1 MTFEEANNSLED
13 YINSMVSYSTNSLL
27 DRFEIKPAR
36 STCFDCTRI
45 DKCSMYRS
53 IKRDCIVGE
62 CRYFENR
69 EVLEDERATQ
79 ICKQ

>member
-13 YINSMVSYSTNSLL
+13 YVNSMVSYSTSSLL
-27 DRFEIKPAR
+27 DRFGIKPAR

-53 IKRDCIVGE
+53 IKRDCTVSE

-69 EVLEDERATQ
+69 EVLEDERATR
-79 ICKQ
+79 ICEQ